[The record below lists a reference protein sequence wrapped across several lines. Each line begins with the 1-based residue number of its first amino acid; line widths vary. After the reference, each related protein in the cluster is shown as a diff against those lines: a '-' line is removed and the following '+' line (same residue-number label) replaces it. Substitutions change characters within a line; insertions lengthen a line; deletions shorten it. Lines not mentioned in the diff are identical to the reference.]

1 MDLKMIDYAIALT
14 FPSEVSKGL
23 NGLREKYKEYVGYTI
38 EPHLTLAYPFVPTV
52 DISIIKEKLEAVA
65 RKTKTFTLVLNG
77 IEYFEEGNNVAYAAV
92 ENKQPVIGLHIDVMS
107 SLEGFIT
114 EENTD
119 GMYDFERFIPHV
131 TIGAQIPDEVFPT
144 VKKLFLDYELH
155 YEVTIS
161 SFTLFSSGEDAI
173 WKPERVFEFSE
184 N

>member
-1 MDLKMIDYAIALT
+1 
-14 FPSEVSKGL
+14 
-23 NGLREKYKEYVGYTI
+23 
-38 EPHLTLAYPFVPTV
+38 
-52 DISIIKEKLEAVA
+52 
-65 RKTKTFTLVLNG
+65 
-77 IEYFEEGNNVAYAAV
+77 
-92 ENKQPVIGLHIDVMS
+92 MS

-119 GMYDFERFIPHV
+119 GMYDFKRFIPHV
-131 TIGAQIPDEVFPT
+131 TIGEQIPDEVFPT
-144 VKKLFLDYELH
+144 VKKLFLDYELY